1 MPQRILHA
9 GAVAQPR
16 TPAQTPPAA
25 PRRSLALMRA
35 NSHCEVSFLEKMF
48 LRQGWGKEEGMH
60 MAQAVRGVRIWAA
73 SFSRDVVMR
82 RSFVFAP
89 HQSAS
94 ISLAGVRCFSVSSA
108 VRAAPRTGGDAAAA
122 QDAACATPGAGAWF
136 WDSALGDCMSYPN
149 VVLAQEVLGRVH
161 VATGL
166 PWWATIAVTT
176 LRYCAHLQSRHKCR
190 DLAAVDIHAF

>member
-1 MPQRILHA
+1 
-9 GAVAQPR
+9 
-16 TPAQTPPAA
+16 
-25 PRRSLALMRA
+25 
-35 NSHCEVSFLEKMF
+35 
-48 LRQGWGKEEGMH
+48 

-122 QDAACATPGAGAWF
+122 RQDAACATPGAGAWF